1 MHKNREDRRIIKRQR
16 ADQRSRGVA
25 LPVVPR
31 EPAGGYYGD
40 QRCSGTASRSQSGQQ
55 VDDLVLTVVDVRRQ
69 SAWRSAEDGLV
80 RELGARREL
89 PKVTGERS

>member
-25 LPVVPR
+25 LPVVPH
-31 EPAGGYYGD
+31 EPAGGSYGD

-55 VDDLVLTVVDVRRQ
+55 VDDLVLTVDVRRQ

-80 RELGARREL
+80 WELGARREL